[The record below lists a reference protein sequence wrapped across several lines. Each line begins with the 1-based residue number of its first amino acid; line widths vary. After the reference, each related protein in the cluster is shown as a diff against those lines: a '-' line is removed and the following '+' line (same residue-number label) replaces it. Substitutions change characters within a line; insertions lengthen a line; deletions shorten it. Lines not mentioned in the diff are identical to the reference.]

1 MAHVPQT
8 LPTNSKDAGTPL
20 ASRHP
25 LPTSPPHP
33 PAVRREGDVQCEGA
47 WRDKG
52 FLRSSFCLSVAGR
65 RLPVQG
71 LAALPGAAAP
81 ATHPWGTQGCP
92 ALLPLPAACLRSSPS
107 RARDSHNLRGAQ
119 RASRAIVVLTFI
131 YYEKKNNEFFVLARS
146 RNAIVFSSSVCEI
159 SRDQDSVPPS
169 CISM

>member
-1 MAHVPQT
+1 MQPPRSQHAAGRPVPRSCVAAVTAITTCGSRSSDTARKQQGRRHPT
-8 LPTNSKDAGTPL
+8 RLPTPAAHL
-20 ASRHP
+20 APR
-25 LPTSPPHP
+25 P

-92 ALLPLPAACLRSSPS
+92 ALLPLPAACSCSSPS
-107 RARDSHNLRGAQ
+107 RAGDTHNLQGAQ

-131 YYEKKNNEFFVLARS
+131 YYEKKK
-146 RNAIVFSSSVCEI
+146 
-159 SRDQDSVPPS
+159 
-169 CISM
+169 